1 MKLYYADQKKESN
14 LHLKLMEEMYRAF
27 YFFNQHFD
35 AKLPRPVISVA
46 TAGKKKALGWF
57 AHDSW
62 QTKDKDSMHE
72 ITICAEAMVKGVEQA
87 MEILIHEMAHMRNF
101 EDKIDDC
108 NSETQRHN
116 MKYKAAAEKFGLIV
130 KNVPRFGFAKTEI
143 GEPLRKVINDQFK
156 PNLELFELF
165 RKQYNGKKKK
175 EKDPNKGLTPV
186 MIGKDT
192 KQLIAT
198 TSAAMGMTQK
208 EFTTNAVNS
217 YALMQERISEAALYL
232 ANKNNW
238 ESMGFRD
245 IEKYLVDLL
254 MVKQEP
260 VDETGE

>member
-1 MKLYYADQKKESN
+1 MRYYVDQKKESN

-35 AKLPRPVISVA
+35 AKLPRPIISVA

-62 QTKDKDSMHE
+62 QTKAKDSLHE
-72 ITICAEAMVKGVEQA
+72 ITICAEALAKGVEQA
-87 MEILIHEMAHMRNF
+87 MEILVHEMAHMKNF
-101 EDKIDDC
+101 EDKIEDC

-116 MKYKAAAEKFGLIV
+116 MKYKVAAEKFGLIV
-130 KNVPRFGFAKTEI
+130 NNVPRFGFAKTEI
-143 GEPLRKVINDQFK
+143 GEPLRKVITDTFK

-192 KQLIAT
+192 KALIEK
-198 TSAAMGMTQK
+198 TSEAMGMTQK
-208 EFTTNAVNS
+208 EFTTNAVKS
-217 YALMQERISEAALYL
+217 YASMPARIKEAGLYL

-238 ESMGFRD
+238 EEMNSHD
-245 IEKYLVDLL
+245 IEKYLLDLL
-254 MVKQEP
+254 MEKEEP
-260 VDETGE
+260 ADDKGE